1 VSASQEI
8 SSPDIAIIGGG
19 IAGLGL
25 ALNLHKRGIP
35 SRVYEAAPEL
45 RELGVGIT
53 LLPHAMRELAALG
66 LDAEMAEQAVE
77 MRESGFF
84 NRFGQLLYTEKRG
97 AAAGYPYPELGILRG
112 KLHMI
117 LYRAARARLGADGI
131 LTGHQCTGVEQT
143 GRGVRVFFRG
153 CDPIECAIAI
163 GCDGVNSALR
173 RQFYP
178 GEQMAFGGINSWR
191 GVTRMKPILTG
202 HSYMRIGSI
211 QGGKMV
217 LYPITDLGGGQ
228 QLINWVVNIQSDR
241 PEKNDWNKPGRVEDF
256 IGYFKDWRFD
266 WLDVPQMIERA
277 ELLLEYPMVDKDPV
291 DAWSFGGVTLAG
303 DAAHPMYPRGSNGAA
318 QALIDARV
326 LAEQIAEKGAA
337 QAALKAYE
345 DLRRPA
351 TSRIVLANRAN
362 PPDVINIKVA
372 ELTGDRPFD
381 DLGRFITQDEL
392 RALSEDYKRIAGFA
406 RADVR

>member
-1 VSASQEI
+1 VPEKIGPQEI
-8 SSPDIAIIGGG
+8 AIVGGG

-25 ALNLHKRGIP
+25 ALNLHRRGIAA
-35 SRVYEAAPEL
+35 RVYEAAPEL
-45 RELGVGIT
+45 KELGVGIT

-66 LDAEMAEQAVE
+66 LDGEISQAAIE
-77 MRESGFF
+77 MRESCFF

-97 AAAGYPYPELGILRG
+97 REAGYPYPELGILRG

-117 LYRAARARLGADGI
+117 LYRAALARLGADKI
-131 LTGHQCTGVEQT
+131 LTGYPCTGAEQAE
-143 GRGVRVFFRG
+143 GRVRLFFRG
-153 CDPIECAIAI
+153 RDPVDCEIAI

-178 GEQMAFGGINSWR
+178 EETMAFGGINSWR
-191 GVTRMKPILTG
+191 GVTRMEPILSG

-217 LYPITDLGGGQ
+217 LYPISDLGGGM
-228 QLINWVVNIQSDR
+228 QLVNWVVNIQSGK
-241 PEKNDWNKPGRVEDF
+241 PEKNDWNKPGRIEDF
-256 IGYFKDWRFD
+256 IGYFKDWRFG
-266 WLDVPQMIERA
+266 WLDVPAMIGRA
-277 ELLLEYPMVDKDPV
+277 EVLLEYPMVDKDPV
-291 DAWSFGGVTLAG
+291 AAWSFGCVTLAG

-326 LAEQIAEKGAA
+326 LAEKLAEAGGGP
-337 QAALKAYE
+337 AALKAYE
-345 DLRRPA
+345 AIRRPA

-372 ELTGDRPFD
+372 ELTGDKPFD
-381 DLGRFITQDEL
+381 RLDRFITQDAL